1 MTKANPD
8 AVIRFA
14 VQLGKTRRLD
24 GRTFNAAMR
33 EKFPGITP
41 YALRKAY
48 QDARILIA
56 VQLVTRQ
63 DEEMT

>member
-14 VQLGKTRRLD
+14 VQLGRLD